1 LASPRS
7 CAEPW
12 QDNTPARARHM
23 RRAEAGREMR
33 FKDAS
38 EAGLALAARL
48 GAREDLEG
56 ARVLAV
62 ASGGV
67 RAGLEVSKRLR
78 LPLDLLLLKRLL
90 VTRGPDE
97 PLCVASVA
105 GARFIDEEVEARA
118 ALDAALAS
126 FLASALAEFDEHVR
140 ACRGARPPSDL
151 KGRAVLL
158 VDNGV
163 RTGSTVRAAV
173 RALRR
178 VGPARVVV
186 AAPVA
191 APEALASVE
200 AAADDFVYLAAPE
213 PFGHVGLWYAD
224 FTRPSDDEVRSM
236 LEQSEVQPPT

>member
-1 LASPRS
+1 
-7 CAEPW
+7 
-12 QDNTPARARHM
+12 
-23 RRAEAGREMR
+23 MR
-33 FKDAS
+33 FKDAR

-48 GAREDLEG
+48 EARAGLED
-56 ARVLAV
+56 ASVLAV

-67 RAGLEVSKRLR
+67 AVALEVSRRLR
-78 LPLDLLLLKRLL
+78 LPLDLLLLRRLL

-105 GARFIDEEVEARA
+105 GERFLDEEVSARA
-118 ALDAALAS
+118 AEDPALES

-140 ACRGARPPSDL
+140 ACRGARTPTDL

-178 VGPARVVV
+178 ACPAGVVV

-200 AAADDFVYLAAPE
+200 SVADDFVYLATPE
-213 PFGHVGLWYAD
+213 PFGHVGLWYED
-224 FTRPSDDEVRSM
+224 FTRPSDEQVRSM
-236 LEQSEVQPPT
+236 LEQSAAPTPT

>member
-1 LASPRS
+1 
-7 CAEPW
+7 
-12 QDNTPARARHM
+12 
-23 RRAEAGREMR
+23 MR
-33 FKDAS
+33 FKDAR

-48 GAREDLEG
+48 EGRGGLEG
-56 ARVLAV
+56 ACVLAV

-67 RAGLEVSKRLR
+67 AVALEVSKHLR
-78 LPLDLLLLKRLL
+78 LPLDLLLLRRLL
-90 VTRGPDE
+90 VTRGPEE
-97 PLCVASVA
+97 PLCAASVA

-118 ALDAALAS
+118 DVDAAFKS
-126 FLASALAEFDEHVR
+126 FLASALADFDEHVG
-140 ACRGARPPSDL
+140 ACRGARAPSDL
-151 KGRAVLL
+151 KGRDVLL

-191 APEALASVE
+191 ATEALASV
-200 AAADDFVYLAAPE
+200 AGAADDFVYLSTPE
-213 PFGHVGLWYAD
+213 PFGHVGLWYED

-236 LEQSEVQPPT
+236 LEQSAAQTPA